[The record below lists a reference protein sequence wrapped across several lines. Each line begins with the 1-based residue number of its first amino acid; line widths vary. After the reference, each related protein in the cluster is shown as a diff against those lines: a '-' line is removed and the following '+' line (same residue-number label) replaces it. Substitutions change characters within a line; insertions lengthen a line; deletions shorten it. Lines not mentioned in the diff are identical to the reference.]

1 MEGRGW
7 GWALGGTDPVGTPAR
22 VCERRTRWGPFL
34 SGFSISARVGAW
46 PMRHCRTSAPWPN
59 CQRGT
64 SMPAQGLSSHSAR
77 ASVREP
83 RAAGAQPQGRAR
95 HGSGG
100 GGQNGGRSRAESHP
114 RPGSDLGAAP
124 ARVPRSQPAPV
135 PAQSPTATAGPQLP
149 LGPSAAR
156 GCGAGPP
163 RSRPRY
169 PRVPPGPVPLRAAVR
184 DPRCGA
190 RSAPSPAAPG
200 QPLPS
205 PSPRGAAPRAHP
217 GGPVRVALH
226 LGEDEVS
233 GLEAVRHGGRGAG
246 RRRRPRPRAAASNG
260 AGTARPGPQD
270 VPPLPQA
277 RFLLA
282 VSSAAPPP
290 RPMGRSEDTAG

>member
-1 MEGRGW
+1 MGSPSRPG
-7 GWALGGTDPVGTPAR
+7 LGLGPCVSAGPQLLGPIASVGPQ
-22 VCERRTRWGPFL
+22 
-34 SGFSISARVGAW
+34 
-46 PMRHCRTSAPWPN
+46 
-59 CQRGT
+59 CQ
-64 SMPAQGLSSHSAR
+64 HR
-77 ASVREP
+77 ASVPIQPEHQCGSPGRRGHSPRGEP
-83 RAAGAQPQGRAR
+83 GT
-95 HGSGG
+95 
-100 GGQNGGRSRAESHP
+100 GGQNGGRSRAEPHP

-163 RSRPRY
+163 RSRPRSGPRY